1 MKPLANRHVLLG
13 ISGGIAA
20 YKCADLVRRLRS
32 GGAEVQVVMTAAATA
47 FITPLTMQALSG
59 RPVRTEILDLGE
71 ESAMGHIELAR
82 WADVVLVAP
91 ASADFMARLSHGLAN
106 DLLSTLCLATGAP
119 ILLAPGMNRQMWL
132 APATRANRARLM
144 EHGHTLVGPDEG
156 EQACG
161 EVGPGRMAEPAT
173 LVARLSRLLSPGPLS
188 GLSLLMTA
196 GPTREAIDP
205 VRFVGNRSSGR
216 MGFAVA
222 SAAAV
227 AGAGV
232 TLVTGPVSLE
242 TPPEVERIDVVSA
255 REMHRAVMARV
266 AGADIFIAAAAVA
279 DYRPVSQASS
289 KIKKDESVLEL
300 RLERNP
306 DILAE
311 VAGLPDG
318 PFCVGF
324 AAETEDLEANA
335 LQKLSRKSLDMVA
348 ANRVGVS
355 GPGFES
361 AENSLSLYW
370 QGGKMVLPLASKEQL
385 AVELIEVVARRYL
398 EKSPA
403 KNT

>member
-20 YKCADLVRRLRS
+20 YKGAELVRLLRS

-47 FITPLTMQALSG
+47 FVAPLTLQALSG
-59 RPVRTEILDLGE
+59 RPVRTEILDPGE

-91 ASADFMARLSHGLAN
+91 ASADFLARLSHGLAN
-106 DLLSTLCLATGAP
+106 DLLSTLCLATSAP
-119 ILLAPGMNRQMWL
+119 IVLAPAMNRQMWL
-132 APATRANRARLM
+132 APATRANRVRLM
-144 EHGHTLVGPDEG
+144 DYGHNLVGPEAG

-173 LVARLSRLLSPGPLS
+173 LVARLTRLFSRGPLS
-188 GLSLLMTA
+188 ELSVLITA

-216 MGFAVA
+216 MGFAI
-222 SAAAV
+222 AAAAAT
-227 AGAGV
+227 AGARV
-232 TLVTGPVSLE
+232 TLVSGPVSLD

-255 REMHRAVMARV
+255 GEMHEAVMARV
-266 AGADIFIAAAAVA
+266 SAADIFIAAAAVA

-289 KIKKDESVLEL
+289 KIKKDRSVLEL

-311 VAGLPDG
+311 VAALPDG

-335 LQKLSRKSLDMVA
+335 LRKLSRKSLDMVA
-348 ANRVGVS
+348 ANRVGAT

-370 QGGKMVLPLASKEQL
+370 QEGSMVLPLAPKEQL
-385 AVELIEVVARRYL
+385 AGELMEVVARRYL